1 MTHPHAENWGA
12 DEGVGRTALG
22 VAMAR
27 AQEDSSDRPLFTDPF
42 AHLFADAAGDIAP
55 RLSSRQRGSATAY
68 AATRTKWFDEYFLAA
83 SAAGLAQVV
92 MIAAELD
99 TRAWRLPWLPD
110 TVVYEV
116 DRPKLLQF
124 KTATLKASGAQP
136 NTTYVPVP
144 ADLHGDWPRALSAAG
159 FDPAEPTAWS
169 VEGLLPCISAAA
181 QDRLLE
187 RIGLYSARGSRIAI
201 EAGRPPEGADV
212 AAWLCAQRWE
222 VTSLHAAE
230 LFGRYHREPGPDDGD
245 EQIGANI
252 FVEGRL
258 L

>member
-1 MTHPHAENWGA
+1 MTLPHAENWGA

-27 AQEDSSDRPLFTDPF
+27 AQESSSQCPLFTDPF
-42 AHLFADAAGDIAP
+42 SHLFVDAAAAMTP
-55 RLSSRQRGSATAY
+55 RLSEQQQCSATSY
-68 AATRTKWFDEYFLAA
+68 AATRTKWFDDYFLSA

-124 KTATLKASGAQP
+124 KVETLKVSGAQP
-136 NTTYVPVP
+136 NTAYVPVP
-144 ADLHGDWPRALSAAG
+144 ADLHDDWPQALRDAG
-159 FDPAEPTAWS
+159 FDPCEPTAWS
-169 VEGLLPCISAAA
+169 VEGLLPCISTAA
-181 QDRLLE
+181 QHRLFE
-187 RIGLYSARGSRIAI
+187 RIGLYSARGSRIAV
-201 EAGRPPEGADV
+201 EAGLPPDGADV

-222 VTSLHAAE
+222 VTSIDAAE
-230 LFGRYHREPGPDDGD
+230 LFSRYHRAAAPGGD
-245 EQIGANI
+245 ESLGRNI